1 MSTPQRSAGGGRRAG
16 IAVALAAIAFASISG
31 AMPGAAATPSSGAL
45 SYAHPSVSWSGSGM
59 TGSADSHRTVT
70 CNAGPPACDNFTL
83 HLDPTQGGQ
92 VDPFSLVTLTLTP
105 GDQAQQ
111 MTMLLYPP
119 GCDAT
124 KFNGPTCYSVL
135 SNPATLSA
143 PPAGDY
149 TVQVACAACAN
160 GSYVVQATLAHVV
173 PNLPARGDMA
183 QVYSLLTLPTPDA
196 NGATTAVGGPQ
207 LTTQFGE
214 PAIWLNKKGYGVVN
228 TFGPTVWVTHDGG
241 KTFGDAYDILPNDTV
256 CPSGYA
262 GDADAVTGID
272 NTYYADNLCL
282 GTVGA
287 VNNEMFV
294 NAAGGDPGSNGS
306 NWTGPYLAG
315 GDSDRQWIAPDPVD
329 PNIVY
334 FSYHDLNQV
343 QDIEV
348 YKSTDKGH
356 TWTCPATGL
365 PANAGPC
372 PAVVTA
378 NGGPASTAP
387 DTLSG
392 NVTTRAM
399 VDPTDHQSIYMPYAD
414 APASHSLTAAPNRG
428 DTDLTRVRMAV
439 SHDGGVTWNANSDPT
454 GQGSV
459 VDADAGTYWP
469 APASG
474 AEDNVLA
481 HIFIAAGMDTK
492 GGLYMLFSLRLSG
505 QTETHLYLVTSS
517 DHGATWS
524 APHQVDSGGLSS
536 NVFPAIAVGDPGRV
550 ALGWY
555 GSYSHDFN
563 DPTSQWSMMEA
574 TTTDALSA
582 HPHFDQVRMSSGTTA
597 VHNADICQAGTFCAV
612 TNGNR
617 NLADYQTG
625 AVDPCGMPVFVYTD
639 DHTGAGETVVARQTA
654 GTNLYDINPCTGVA
668 SSGNPVGQAVA
679 PGNGT
684 SPATPAISTPNT
696 SSVAARSALP
706 GAVAVALLTGVGVRR
721 RRRRRRLS
729 G

>member
-1 MSTPQRSAGGGRRAG
+1 MGTLTAGRPMVRRIAVGAG
-16 IAVALAAIAFASISG
+16 IAGVALATWAG
-31 AMPGAAATPSSGAL
+31 AVPGAAATPASGVL
-45 SYAHPSVSWSGSGM
+45 SYASPSLSWSGTGM
-59 TGSADSHRTVT
+59 SGSADAKRTTT
-70 CNAGPPACDNFTL
+70 CNTEATACDDFTV
-83 HLDPTQGGQ
+83 HIDDTVGGQ
-92 VDPFSLVTLTLTP
+92 LDRFAQITLALTP
-105 GDQAQQ
+105 SSGQQ
-111 MTMLLYPP
+111 MDLELYGP

-124 KFNGPTCYSVL
+124 TVGGPACYTSL
-135 SNPATLSA
+135 SNPATLLS
-143 PPAGDY
+143 PKPGDY
-149 TVQVACAACAN
+149 VVQVACTACAA
-160 GSYVVQATLAHVV
+160 GSYTATAKLAHVV
-173 PNLPARGDMA
+173 PVLPARGDA
-183 QVYSLLTLPTPDA
+183 SQVYSLLTLPTPDSSK
-196 NGATTAVGGPQ
+196 ATTAVGGSQ

-214 PAIWLNKKGYGVVN
+214 PAIWLNKNGYGVVN

-241 KTFGDAYDILPNDTV
+241 RTFSDAYDILTNDTV

-272 NTYYADNLCL
+272 NTFYADNLCV
-282 GTVGA
+282 GTVGGI
-287 VNNEMFV
+287 NNEMFV
-294 NAAGGDPGSNGS
+294 NTAGGDPGSNGA
-306 NWTGPYLAG
+306 NWQGPFLAG

-372 PAVVTA
+372 PAVATA
-378 NGGPASTAP
+378 GGGPAQTAP
-387 DTLSG
+387 DTFAG

-399 VDPTDHQSIYMPYAD
+399 VDPTDHESIYMPYAD
-414 APASHSLTAAPNRG
+414 SPASHGDTALPTRG
-428 DTDLTRVRMAV
+428 DSELTRFRMAV
-439 SHDGGVTWNANSDPT
+439 SHDGGKTWNANSDPT

-459 VDADAGTYWP
+459 IDANDGRYWP

-481 HIFIAAGMDTK
+481 HIFIAAGMDTR
-492 GGLYMLFSLRLSG
+492 GGLYALFSLRLSQ
-505 QTETHLYLVTSS
+505 QTQTHLYLVTST

-524 APHQVDSGGLSS
+524 APHQVDSGLGS

-555 GSYSHDFN
+555 GSLSKDFN
-563 DPTSQWSMMEA
+563 DPQSQWSMMEA

-582 HPHFDQVRMSSGTTA
+582 SPHFDQVRMSSDLP
-597 VHNADICQAGTFCAV
+597 VHSADICQAGTLCAV

-625 AVDPCGMPVFVYTD
+625 SVDPCGNPLFVYTD
-639 DHTGAGETVVARQTA
+639 DHDGGGATVVARQTS
-654 GTNLYDINPCTGVA
+654 GTNLYA
-668 SSGNPVGQAVA
+668 
-679 PGNGT
+679 T
-684 SPATPAISTPNT
+684 SPCAAAAANLPSGQTVIGATTQPNAAAVSTPNT
-696 SSVAARSALP
+696 GAASPALAPSAAA
-706 GAVAVALLTGVGVRR
+706 GVLLAGLAIGRR
-721 RRRRRRLS
+721 RRRGQWLR
-729 G
+729 